1 MIKNLEL
8 EMKCHKNVKPSYIPY
23 QPRQQEKAV
32 NKYQSH
38 LLIRTVSESF
48 PCTLFTINSRLEKLH
63 SSTAGNICFSF
74 SAMVLAS
81 QGRDMGVPKQ

>member
-23 QPRQQEKAV
+23 QARQQQKAV

-38 LLIRTVSESF
+38 LLIRTASESF
-48 PCTLFTINSRLEKLH
+48 PC
-63 SSTAGNICFSF
+63 
-74 SAMVLAS
+74 
-81 QGRDMGVPKQ
+81 